1 MEYEQIISNLYQ
13 DLPNSKLDG
22 MSFDTEYTFIDEK
35 NGIIVFLILSTILG
49 EAIGYYYGLYDN
61 NKKEIIK
68 YNTKEY
74 QRYISNMPL
83 PEALQIT
90 ELEEFMENRLQKR
103 NMKKMID
110 NYIATNAVGDEYY
123 IILDSLLNRAENQK
137 TKDIISFFEKEK
149 KEKREEE
156 VITKTHTTN
165 TINVVKKS
173 SISNN
178 TSNNREI
185 FKQKQIELQNKS
197 KETITQPKIKEK
209 SHSTEI
215 IFMTVVAIILGLL
228 TATIVAGP
236 WDISSILP

>member
-1 MEYEQIISNLYQ
+1 MEYEQITSNIYQ
-13 DLPNSKLDG
+13 NLPNSKLDG

-35 NGIIVFLILSTILG
+35 NGLIVFLILSTILG

-68 YNTKEY
+68 YNSKEY
-74 QRYISNMPL
+74 QKYVSNMPL
-83 PEALQIT
+83 PESLQIA
-90 ELEEFMENRLQKR
+90 ELEEFMENRLEKR
-103 NMKKMID
+103 NIRRILD
-110 NYIATNAVGDEYY
+110 NYISTNIVSDEYY
-123 IILDSLLNRAENQK
+123 VILYSLLNRAQNQK

-149 KEKREEE
+149 EEKRKEE

-165 TINVVKKS
+165 TIDVIKNTS
-173 SISNN
+173 ANNN
-178 TSNNREI
+178 TYNNREI
-185 FKQKQIELQNKS
+185 FKQKQIELQNKN
-197 KETITQPKIKEK
+197 KETITQPKVKEK